1 MARTT
6 KEYEREGTMTR
17 LLALAVAVMAF
28 APSFADEAAAVAA
41 GVDLDIA
48 YCESTGEQYIDTGIL
63 GNPGI
68 RVEAEIMW
76 TDSNPTNDQHVIGSY
91 DTGGGTPKRCYP
103 VSSTLS
109 LGSLN
114 SFGTY
119 TLGPWYT
126 YKKGIKYRVVSDFGA
141 SVQTF
146 QVYDMED
153 TELCSHT
160 ENRNYASIA
169 SGQTLYLFAL
179 GHNGRA
185 NGVASWTKAR
195 IYWLKIYQN
204 NVLVRDYR
212 PAFRPNLAG
221 SGYEYGLWED
231 VNNEFC
237 GSATATPF
245 KSSLPRMK
253 AGPPDYFAQW
263 VDSNGYQFLDTG
275 AIGRQGTKIE
285 AKFQWKSIGAN
296 KRLVGTVATG
306 GQFSIS
312 CGEGG
317 AMQFYPGGTQT
328 PTTLEGGVYAANTDY
343 TVVAEVNADSQTYSV
358 TGPDGTLSTNVAQ
371 VLTATDYRGVYVFAR
386 STDVGSV
393 EGPSAVRL
401 YSLKI
406 WQNGTLVRDFVPG
419 VRDGGGCLYDRVGDT
434 CYFTGG
440 GTIKTADGRVGPPAG
455 TPNYPR
461 YALSYLGSEGNSYF
475 DTGILGNPGL
485 TVIGD
490 VAWTDTNPPDDQHI
504 LGSFDNSSYG
514 SGVSRRCYAISSLK
528 TRQAYF
534 AIGANPFYPSFTYT
548 LGRKYR
554 VETNFGS
561 ESSTLK
567 IDDSPIKTAT
577 AAFSKENSGKTLYM
591 FALGHSSQAEG
602 MKCKT
607 KGRVY
612 SLQIYENGSLVR
624 NYIPVIADNGGPY
637 FYDKVTRT
645 FHQGVTSGLWD
656 VGEVTGRISLGTNI
670 IFR

>member
-6 KEYEREGTMTR
+6 KTTGRAGTMTR
-17 LLALAVAVMAF
+17 LFALAMVTMAF
-28 APSFADEAAAVAA
+28 APSFADMAAAAAA
-41 GVDLDIA
+41 GIDLSAA
-48 YCESTGEQYIDTGIL
+48 YCESTGQQYIDTGIL
-63 GNPGI
+63 GNPGL

-76 TDSNPTNDQHVIGSY
+76 TDPSPTNDQHVIGSY
-91 DTGGGTPKRCYP
+91 DKNGPIRCYP
-103 VSSTLS
+103 ISAAQGLA
-109 LGSLN
+109 SLN

-126 YKKGIKYRVVSDFGA
+126 YAKGIRYRVVTDLGA

-146 QVYDMED
+146 RVYDMVGAQ
-153 TELCSHT
+153 LYSRT
-160 ENRNYASIA
+160 ENKSYASIT

-185 NGVASWTKAR
+185 NGVAAWTKAR
-195 IYWLKIYQN
+195 IYWLKMYQN

-212 PAFRPNLAG
+212 PACRPNPSG

-231 VNNEFC
+231 VNNTFC
-237 GSATATPF
+237 GSATETPF
-245 KSSLPRMK
+245 VSSIPRIMDGK
-253 AGPPDYFAQW
+253 PEYRAQW
-263 VDSNGYQFLDTG
+263 VDSIGSTQFLDTEVV
-275 AIGRQGTKIE
+275 GRPGTKIE
-285 AKFQWKSIGAN
+285 ARFQWKSIAAN
-296 KRLVGTVATG
+296 KRLIGTVASG
-306 GQFSIS
+306 GQLSIS

-328 PTTLEGGVYAANTDY
+328 PTTLEGGTYVANVDY
-343 TVVAEVNADSQTYSV
+343 TVVAEINANSQMYSV
-358 TGPDGTLSTNVAQ
+358 TGPSGTLSTNVAQ
-371 VLTATDYRGVYVFAR
+371 VAASEGNRTLYVFAR
-386 STDVGSV
+386 STDVGNT
-393 EGPSAVRL
+393 EGASTVRL

-406 WQNGTLVRDFVPG
+406 WQDGILVRDFAPG
-419 VRDGGGCLYDRVGDT
+419 VRDGSGCLYDSVGDK
-434 CYFTGG
+434 CYFTGN

-490 VAWTDTNPPDDQHI
+490 IAWTDTNPPDDQHI

-534 AIGANPFYPSFTYT
+534 AIGANPFYPGFTYT
-548 LGRKYR
+548 LGQKYR
-554 VETNFGS
+554 VETNFGF

-567 IDDSPIKTAT
+567 IDGSLIKTAT
-577 AAFSKENSGKTLYM
+577 AAFSEVNSGKTLYM

-612 SLQIYENGSLVR
+612 SLQIYQNGSLVR

-637 FYDKVTRT
+637 LYDKVTRT

-656 VGEVTGRISLGTNI
+656 VGEVTGRISLGTSI